1 MNKYDHR
8 IYDFVIIGSGLGG
21 LLCAYLLAERGHS
34 VCVLEQ
40 NVQFGGCLQIFS
52 REKSVFDTGVH
63 YIGELGEGENLNRIF
78 SYFGLMDRL
87 NLEQLDQDGFDVIS
101 FRGDPTKYPW
111 AQGHINFVQRLTRL
125 FPDEETAIE
134 KYARTLRSISE
145 DFYSDGF
152 RNLDID
158 SMNTAAMRTGAK
170 DFIDSLTA
178 NEKLR
183 DVLAGNIPTY
193 AGVGDKT
200 PLHQHALIINSYL
213 HSAWRCVDG
222 GAQIAKQLASS
233 IRAMG
238 GVLLRRR
245 EIVEINAENG
255 KIRNIVTSEGEV
267 YSGRKFI
274 ANIPPE
280 KVLKMLKGVEL
291 RKTYTSRLSNQ
302 EPTTSFFGLYVRF
315 KSGAFPY
322 YRNNFYHYNQSG
334 VWDATKYDADDW
346 PKSWLFYPAVSSG
359 DGEFMAT
366 ATVLAY
372 MDFEEMKPWVDT
384 RNTTA
389 RPQNRGEAYET
400 FKKQKAERLIDDIE
414 HRFPG
419 FRNSVESYYTS
430 TPLTYRDYLG
440 VVKGAPYG
448 KVKDFHQPH
457 NAFVSPRSKVENLF
471 FTGQHVHLHGIKG
484 VTTTAILTASLILND
499 PDLFSTI
506 LSGKHSK
513 FE

>member
-1 MNKYDHR
+1 MIKDEQR

-34 VCVLEQ
+34 VCILEQ

-63 YIGELGEGENLNRIF
+63 YIGELGKGENLNRIF
-78 SYFGLMDRL
+78 SYFGLMERL
-87 NLEQLDQDGFDVIS
+87 NLEQLDKNAFDVIS
-101 FRGDPTKYPW
+101 FRGDKTEYPW
-111 AQGHINFVQRLTRL
+111 AQGHENFVQQLAKL
-125 FPDEETAIE
+125 FPDEEAAIE
-134 KYARTLRSISE
+134 KYANTLRTISD
-145 DFYSDGF
+145 DFYAGGF
-152 RNLDID
+152 KDLDLD
-158 SMNTAAMRTGAK
+158 FMNSEAMRTGAK
-170 DFIDSLTA
+170 EFIDSLTE

-193 AGVGDKT
+193 AGVAEKT

-213 HSAWRCVDG
+213 KSAWRCVDG
-222 GAQIAKQLASS
+222 GAQIAKHLAIA

-238 GVLLRRR
+238 GVLLRRQ
-245 EIVEINAENG
+245 EVVEINAEEG
-255 KIRNIVTSEGEV
+255 LIRNVVNAEGDAFF
-267 YSGRKFI
+267 GRKFI

-291 RKTYTSRLSNQ
+291 RKTYKNRLSTQ
-302 EPTTSFFGLYVRF
+302 EPTASFFGLYVRF

-322 YRNNFYHYNQSG
+322 SRRNFYHYNQEG
-334 VWDATKYDADDW
+334 VWNATNYQADEW

-359 DGEFMAT
+359 DGGFMAT
-366 ATVLAY
+366 ATILSY
-372 MDFEEMKPWVDT
+372 MNFEEMKPWVQT

-389 RPQNRGEAYET
+389 QPESRGDEYEAL
-400 FKKQKAERLIDDIE
+400 KKKKAEQLIDDVE
-414 HRFPG
+414 KRFPG
-419 FRNSVESYYTS
+419 FRNSIESYYTS

-440 VVKGAPYG
+440 VEKGAAYG

-457 NAFVSPRSKVENLF
+457 NAFISPRSKIENLF

-484 VTTTAILTASLILND
+484 VTTTAILTASVILDD
-499 PDLFSTI
+499 PELFSTV
-506 LSGKHSK
+506 LSGKR
-513 FE
+513 